1 MKKGKKILGLLLC
14 TAMTVSL
21 AACGKNS
28 SGNGTNGGGSTVNG
42 SGNDAAKQ
50 GVYKEEPL
58 NVEGLPADS
67 SINDVVLLNGK
78 LYMLVQEYRYDDMQ
92 GMVIKLVTAN
102 EDGSNAETKEI
113 YNNLTPNPDYNTD
126 GNGEDG
132 GDGDGDNGAV
142 PLTEDAAIDT
152 ARVSTQ
158 PAVVDTPVED
168 TTDAAVPEDNTE
180 ESDGEEAV
188 TDEPVADEPSGDT
201 YDNSYISN
209 TVFCDGGIFLLV
221 ESSKTDADGNYTSKV
236 DLYAYNLDGTEKYNK
251 ELFVNEGDNYQY
263 LNQLAGS
270 KDGEFAGVSDSELFL
285 FDTEGNETGRVEIDT
300 SNGWMNNMFFDKNG
314 DINLFMVNNDYTKL
328 NLYKYD
334 KTGKQIGEP
343 VEVCSKLLNYSINLG
358 VNYDI
363 FVTDNQGA
371 YGYNIGDSD
380 LTMLFSYINSDI
392 NSNDVNSLYEIDENR
407 ILMTYY
413 SSDDGN
419 NKLAIL
425 THVDPKD
432 VPDKQ
437 TLVLGCY
444 YLEWDLRERIVN
456 FNKSNDNY
464 RITVTDYS
472 QYNTGDDYTAGYTQL
487 NNDILAGK
495 MPDMLALNSTS
506 DIPVDSYIS
515 KGLFADLS
523 EMIKNDSELNYDDYL
538 SNVFEAYMHD
548 GKLYT
553 LVPKFTVNTVMG
565 KTSIVGDKEGWTMED
580 LKALMEKY
588 PDASVFGDTTT
599 RGELLWMLMMYSG
612 SQFVDRETGKCSFDS
627 QEFVDLL
634 EFTKQFPEEFDYD
647 SLPDD
652 YWQNSQKAYR
662 DGKILLMSTNISD
675 MESYISNRG
684 LFGEPVTLIGFPA
697 KEGNGAVINA
707 NSVYLISAKSKNQ
720 DAAWQ
725 FLRYYLTDEYQKDG
739 NDSWSLPI
747 KKDALKEKI
756 NKGTERPYWTDADG
770 NKEYYDY
777 TAWFG
782 DEEVVLD
789 PLTQEEADHL
799 YDYISSVTQVY
810 YSDDSL
816 SNIITEE
823 SAAFFAG
830 QKSAQDVADIIQS
843 RAQIYI
849 NESR

>member
-1 MKKGKKILGLLLC
+1 MKKGRKALSLLLC
-14 TAMTVSL
+14 AAMTLSL
-21 AACGKNS
+21 AACTKNGG
-28 SGNGTNGGGSTVNG
+28 GNGTNGGGTAANG

-58 NVEGLPADS
+58 NIEGIPGDS
-67 SINDVVLLNGK
+67 SINDVALIDGK
-78 LYMLVQEYRYDDMQ
+78 LYMLVNEYRYDEMQ
-92 GMVIKLVTAN
+92 GMVLQLITAN

-113 YNNLTPNPDYNTD
+113 YNNLTPNPYYNND
-126 GNGEDG
+126 GEEG
-132 GDGDGDNGAV
+132 GDGDVDDGVA
-142 PLTEDAAIDT
+142 PLSKETATDTALLSSIQPATEDADT
-152 ARVSTQ
+152 QT
-158 PAVVDTPVED
+158 ED
-168 TTDAAVPEDNTE
+168 TAVPEDSTE
-180 ESDGEEAV
+180 GSDEEEAV
-188 TDEPVADEPSGDT
+188 TDEPIEDEPAGDT
-201 YDNSYISN
+201 YDNTYVSDTI
-209 TVFCDGGIFLLV
+209 FCEGGIFLLI
-221 ESSKTDADGNYTSKV
+221 ESSKWDEEGNYTSKL

-251 ELFVNEGDNYQY
+251 ELFVNDGDNYQY
-263 LNQLAGS
+263 LNRLAGS
-270 KDGEFAGVSDSELFL
+270 KNGEFAGISNSELFL
-285 FDTEGNETGRVEIDT
+285 FDTEGNETGRVTIDT
-300 SNGWMNNMFFDKNG
+300 STGWMNNMFFDKNG
-314 DINLFMVNNDYTKL
+314 DVNLFMVNNDYTKL
-328 NLYKYD
+328 SLYKYD

-343 VEVCSKLLNYSINLG
+343 VDLCTKLLNYNLNCG

-392 NSNDVNSLYEIDENR
+392 NSNDVSSLYEIDENR

-413 SSDDGN
+413 SDKDGN
-419 NKLAIL
+419 NRLAFL

-444 YLEWDLRERIVN
+444 YLDWDLRARIVD
-456 FNKSNDNY
+456 FNKNNDNF

-487 NNDILAGK
+487 NNDILSGK

-553 LVPKFTVNTVMG
+553 LVPKFSVNTVMG

-580 LKALMEKY
+580 LKALMAKY

-599 RGELLWMLMMYSG
+599 RSELLWMFMMYSG
-612 SQFVDRETGKCSFDS
+612 SQFVNRETGKCSFDS

-634 EFTKQFPEEFDYD
+634 EFMKQFPEEFDY
-647 SLPDD
+647 SALPDD
-652 YWQNSQKAYR
+652 YWMNSQKAYR
-662 DGKILLMSTNISD
+662 DGKILLMSLNISD
-675 MESYISNRG
+675 VENYITNVG
-684 LFGEPVTLIGFPA
+684 MFGEPVTLIGFPA
-697 KEGNGAVINA
+697 KEGNGAVITPN
-707 NSVYLISAKSKNQ
+707 NVYMISSKSKNP
-720 DAAWQ
+720 DGAWQ
-725 FLRYYLTDEYQKDG
+725 FLRYYLTDEYQKDS
-739 NDSWSLPI
+739 NDSWTLPI

-756 NKGTERPYWTDADG
+756 NKGTEKPYWINSDG
-770 NKEYYDY
+770 GKEYYEY
-777 TAWFG
+777 TTWLG
-782 DEEVVLD
+782 DEEVTLD
-789 PLTQEEADHL
+789 PLTQEQADDL
-799 YDYISSVTQVY
+799 YNYICSVTQAY

-823 SAAFFAG
+823 SAAFFSG